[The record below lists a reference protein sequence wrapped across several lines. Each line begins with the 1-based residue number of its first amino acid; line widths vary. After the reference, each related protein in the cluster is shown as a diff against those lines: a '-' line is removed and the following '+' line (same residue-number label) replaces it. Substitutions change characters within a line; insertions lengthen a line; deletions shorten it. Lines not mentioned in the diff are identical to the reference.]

1 MAGLNDLKMKYGDR
15 VLELTATE
23 IVKYGLEAVK
33 KNDQSGRA
41 IEITVAAVANEID
54 ALAWNDV
61 RAIIKRCL

>member
-23 IVKYGLEAVK
+23 IVKNGLEAVK

-41 IEITVAAVANEID
+41 IEITVAAVASEID